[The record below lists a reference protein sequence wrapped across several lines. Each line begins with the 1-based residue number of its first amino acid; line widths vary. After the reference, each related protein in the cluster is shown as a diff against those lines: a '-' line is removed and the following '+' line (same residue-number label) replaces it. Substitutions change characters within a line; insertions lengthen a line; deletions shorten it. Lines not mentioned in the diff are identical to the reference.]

1 MTGAKTWF
9 QFATICYDAAAL
21 MVWGFLTIDA
31 LLSAG
36 NAFNDSP
43 GLSQTVW
50 GTSIAV
56 VVLGFIMI
64 AAAFLATSAK
74 ATNSYTGGVI
84 GTVISVLG
92 ALAAIYL
99 MHSLSSLNFYGSDF
113 SYTYT
118 VLGLPV
124 VLFAGFPL
132 GLMGSLWAIQN
143 SRMEGEPEPA
153 TSVDKTIPAA

>member
-1 MTGAKTWF
+1 MADAKTRF
-9 QFATICYDAAAL
+9 QFATICYDAAAM

-31 LLSAG
+31 LLSAR
-36 NAFNDSP
+36 NAFNDNP

-50 GTSIAV
+50 GASIAM
-56 VVLGFIMI
+56 VVLGFVMI
-64 AAAFLATSAK
+64 VAAFLVTSAR
-74 ATNSYTGGVI
+74 AANSNTGGVI
-84 GTVISVLG
+84 GAVFSVLG
-92 ALAAIYL
+92 VLVAIYL
-99 MHSLSSLNFYGSDF
+99 VHSLSSLNFYGSDF

-132 GLMGSLWAIQN
+132 GLMGSLWAIRN

-153 TSVDKTIPAA
+153 TSEAKTLPAA